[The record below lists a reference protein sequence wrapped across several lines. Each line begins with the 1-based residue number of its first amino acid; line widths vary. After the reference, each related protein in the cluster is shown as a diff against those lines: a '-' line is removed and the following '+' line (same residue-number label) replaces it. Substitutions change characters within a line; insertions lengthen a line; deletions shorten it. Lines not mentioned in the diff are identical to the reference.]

1 MLKNKSCPLYKATL
15 PVYFVGILSTLVDN
29 EMNGWSNLS
38 QENQLNTSSSLQ
50 FKANNS
56 PNTKMNE
63 MTLTAVD
70 KRLDYMNNYLKN
82 VFFTLSLSQSNLDGL
97 IAIYE
102 LMKYNLTTLLTI
114 TLNHFKSF
122 SQKN

>member
-1 MLKNKSCPLYKATL
+1 MYKATL

-29 EMNGWSNLS
+29 EMNGWTNLS
-38 QENQLNTSSSLQ
+38 QENQLNTSGSLQ

-63 MTLTAVD
+63 IAPTAVD

-102 LMKYNLTTLLTI
+102 LMK
-114 TLNHFKSF
+114 
-122 SQKN
+122 